1 MIDGPDGS
9 SSSAGLIRA
18 APAMECR
25 PWPRHVL
32 PAASWAA
39 LAPDD
44 VAFEALWADTGAV
57 YALFIGTD
65 GQPLLTSTQ
74 VTEGRYPALS
84 PRFPA
89 AAAPERMV
97 RDLWGHEADGAAD
110 GRPWLDHGVWG
121 FTRPLASRHGPPG
134 SSEPVLQGVADGLM
148 QIPVGPVTGGLEEA
162 AHLRVATDGRLIHQ
176 VEARLGYGHKGTLV
190 LVRGKPAR
198 AAARFA
204 ARLSAD
210 ATVAHATAFARA
222 VEAALG
228 VEAPARAAV
237 LRGVMA
243 EVERIATHLGDLARA
258 CPHVTRLAW
267 HREQVLRAGR
277 HRVRPPHDDGLRGAR
292 RRRAAT
298 SRRAGRRRSW
308 LPGRDCGGPAGD
320 RPALGGRGRWCCAR
334 AGGGPAAFT
343 PGGGGPGRRLRRG
356 CAAAAGLLALRR
368 VRSASASGGDVA
380 ARLQL
385 RLAEIDR
392 SMALLAT
399 GWRICR
405 SVRSGSRCRR
415 AAGRVWRWR
424 RARAAR
430 CGTGCGWMAGTIG
443 SAFFA
448 DPSWR
453 LWPVQEAASAGA
465 RVADLALIDARLPAP
480 GPASTCEPASEP
492 VPLPPPEQVAAVA
505 ARLEAARA
513 ARLGRSL
520 ALFHVPTGGCGGC
533 ERELAA
539 LNGVD
544 LRPAA
549 LRPAFRAHPGRGGR
563 AAGDRAADA
572 PTCRTR
578 WRRPMPAMPEP
589 KWVVAVGRLRDRWR
603 RVQGQLRRAQRR
615 RRGRSGRP
623 AGARLPAGAR
633 RDPGRVAGAAGGE
646 RTGRPPRRR
655 HSRQSS
661 RSCCASACGSS
672 ASAEPA
678 ARSSGRHP
686 RRR

>member
-267 HREQVLRAGR
+267 HREQVLRVAAIAFG
-277 HRVRPPHDDGLRGAR
+277 HRMMMDCVV
-292 RRRAAT
+292 
-298 SRRAGRRRSW
+298 
-308 LPGRDCGGPAGD
+308 PGGVAQDVAPGGPAAILACLDAIAADLPGIVRRLAD
-320 RPALGGRGRWCCAR
+320 VGAGVAR
-334 AGGGPAAFT
+334 VPEAVRRAFT
-343 PGGGGPGRRLRRG
+343 PGGLVGRS
-356 CAAAAGLLALRR
+356 AGLGADTR
-368 VRSASASGGDVA
+368 VRPGYSPYGGYDPPVTSGGDVA

-385 RLAEIDR
+385 RVAEIDR
-392 SMALLAT
+392 SMVLLDDWLGDLPLGPA
-399 GWRICR
+399 GVSLPPGSGEGLAVAESARGAVWHW
-405 SVRSGSRCRR
+405 VRLDG
-415 AAGRVWRWR
+415 
-424 RARAAR
+424 
-430 CGTGCGWMAGTIG
+430 GTIG

-453 LWPVQEAASAGA
+453 LWPVQEAASVGA
-465 RVADLALIDARLPAP
+465 PVADLALIDASFA
-480 GPASTCEPASEP
+480 C
-492 VPLPPPEQVAAVA
+492 
-505 ARLEAARA
+505 AR
-513 ARLGRSL
+513 S
-520 ALFHVPTGGCGGC
+520 
-533 ERELAA
+533 
-539 LNGVD
+539 GVD
-544 LRPAA
+544 L
-549 LRPAFRAHPGRGGR
+549 
-563 AAGDRAADA
+563 
-572 PTCRTR
+572 
-578 WRRPMPAMPEP
+578 
-589 KWVVAVGRLRDRWR
+589 
-603 RVQGQLRRAQRR
+603 
-615 RRGRSGRP
+615 
-623 AGARLPAGAR
+623 
-633 RDPGRVAGAAGGE
+633 
-646 RTGRPPRRR
+646 
-655 HSRQSS
+655 
-661 RSCCASACGSS
+661 
-672 ASAEPA
+672 
-678 ARSSGRHP
+678 
-686 RRR
+686 